1 MSKNINF
8 DSNHKKAKNVAQA
21 IGRVWDN
28 VTPYFI
34 ITAVIADL
42 AIGSFFLIESYDES
56 LKNGDFD
63 SKDDKAIV
71 MEIDG
76 ETVAIPLHSY
86 KQRINGGI
94 KIVDTEGNTYVVPKN
109 SNSTLF
115 LGENA
120 YEKASEMVNEQSY
133 GSRHL

>member
-1 MSKNINF
+1 M
-8 DSNHKKAKNVAQA
+8 
-21 IGRVWDN
+21 
-28 VTPYFI
+28 
-34 ITAVIADL
+34 
-42 AIGSFFLIESYDES
+42 
-56 LKNGDFD
+56 
-63 SKDDKAIV
+63 
-71 MEIDG
+71 
-76 ETVAIPLHSY
+76 PLHSY
-86 KQRINGGI
+86 KQRINGDI